1 MNGEGEPPPILTSL
15 LTMRRMVV
23 IDSDQGLLLVSL
35 SRMIR
40 TTTMSAET
48 GAHLPK
54 TWEMMR
60 LAEHSTKFP
69 NHISGAELR
78 E

>member
-40 TTTMSAET
+40 TITMSAET
-48 GAHLPK
+48 RTHFPK
-54 TWEMMR
+54 
-60 LAEHSTKFP
+60 A
-69 NHISGAELR
+69 
-78 E
+78 